1 MSKARLVGL
10 KLHNVQPIVADL
22 ASAADRIETNG
33 HDAVN
38 TVYRCNVQADWV
50 VGMMV

>member
-1 MSKARLVGL
+1 M
-10 KLHNVQPIVADL
+10 QPIVADL
-22 ASAADRIETNG
+22 ASAADGGEVNA

-50 VGMMV
+50 VGLVVQ